1 MAKKATPLM
10 QQYNRVKADYP
21 EALLLFR
28 VGDFY
33 ETFGVDAVKAA
44 NILDIVLTK
53 RGNGSASEVELAGF
67 PHHSLDT
74 YLPKL
79 VRAGHRVAV
88 CDQLEDPKK
97 AVGIVKRG
105 VTELVTPGVAFH
117 DQVLDARSDNYL
129 AAVYNDKSICG
140 LALLDISTG
149 DFATAQGNQALV
161 DRLLRA
167 HQPTEILVLNG
178 QAKAFTESFGSDWH
192 LSRLDDWV
200 FKPDYAKERVQ
211 KQFDNKS
218 LKGFELDDRPL
229 ALLTAGAVLHY
240 LDHAKHD
247 RPKHVRTIR
256 TLREDGT
263 LWLDRFT
270 IRNLELVEPNHSDG
284 TSLAQIIDRTGSPM
298 GARTLRR
305 WLIMPLTDVD
315 AINQR
320 LNAVEYLN
328 GEEDLRKGFQSL
340 FKSTGDLER
349 LASKAS
355 TGRINPRELSQL
367 RKGVEAVES
376 IDSLAAE
383 VTPLLPYLQR
393 LTPCAELLHRLRSEL
408 VEDPPVLA
416 TKGQVIKQ
424 GVNTELDELR
434 TLKTNAQTSLDA
446 ICKRETERTGISSL
460 KIAYNQVFGY
470 YLEVRNTHKDKVPSD
485 WIRKQTL
492 TQAERYITE
501 ELKELETKILDAQE
515 RTASVELAC
524 FQALVQAAAEE
535 IGNLQQNANVIG
547 ALDAL
552 TGMAQAAIDNNYV
565 RPRLSNAQGIQ
576 IKNGRHP
583 VIERA
588 LKHGEPYIANDVTLH
603 PDGNQIFMITGP
615 NMAGKSALLRQTGLI
630 CLMAQMG
637 GFVPATFAD
646 LGILDRIFTRVG
658 ASDNI
663 SSGESTFMVEMNETA
678 SILNNLTPRS
688 LVLMDEIGRG
698 TSTYDGVSIA
708 WSITEYLHQHAHKPL
723 TLFATHYHE
732 LNAMQERF
740 RRIVNL
746 NVTVREVDGKI
757 IFLRKLAKGG
767 SNHSFGINVAQLAG
781 MPRVILRRAQEV
793 LKQLESSR
801 KQLDHIDEIGSAAQ
815 SIKTPNASDLQ
826 LSIFQLDDPVLE
838 QVRDQ
843 ILNLNIDNLTPVEA
857 LMRLNEIKKVVSGN
871 TAPNSECR
879 QEQI

>member
-33 ETFGVDAVKAA
+33 ETFGDDAVKAA
-44 NILDIVLTK
+44 EVLDIVLTK

-74 YLPKL
+74 YLPRL

-117 DQVLDARSDNYL
+117 DQVLNARTDNYL
-129 AAVYNDKSICG
+129 AAVHGDKTGYG

-149 DFATAQGNQALV
+149 DFATAEGDEALI

-167 HQPTEILVLNG
+167 HQPAEVLVLKN
-178 QAKAFTESFGSDWH
+178 QASVFAERFGSDWH

-200 FKPDYAKERVQ
+200 FKPDYAQERIQ
-211 KQFDNKS
+211 KQFENKS
-218 LKGFELDDRPL
+218 LKGFQLDARPL

-256 TLREDGT
+256 ALREDGT
-263 LWLDRFT
+263 LWMDRFT
-270 IRNLELVEPNHSDG
+270 IRNLELVQPNHNDG
-284 TSLAQIIDRTGSPM
+284 TSLAQTIDRTGSPM
-298 GARTLRR
+298 GARMLRR
-305 WLIMPLTDVD
+305 WLIMPLTDLGG
-315 AINQR
+315 INQR
-320 LNAVEYLN
+320 LDAVECLN
-328 GEEDLRKGFQSL
+328 GDEDLRTGFQAL

-355 TGRINPRELSQL
+355 TGRINPRELGQL
-367 RKGVEAVES
+367 RQGLEAVQS
-376 IDSLAAE
+376 IAALSAGE
-383 VTPLLPYLQR
+383 APLLPYLER
-393 LTPCAELLHRLRSEL
+393 LTPCDQLLERLRSEL
-408 VEDPPVLA
+408 VEEPPVNPA
-416 TKGQVIKQ
+416 KGQFIEQ
-424 GVNTELDELR
+424 GVSAELDELR
-434 TLKTNAQTSLDA
+434 TLKSNAQAALDA
-446 ICKRETERTGISSL
+446 ICARETERTGISSL

-470 YLEVRNTHKDKVPSD
+470 YLEVRNTHKDKVPAE

-501 ELKELETKILDAQE
+501 ELKELEAKILDAQE
-515 RTASVELAC
+515 RTASLELAC
-524 FQALVQAAAEE
+524 FHNLVQAAAEH
-535 IGNLQQNANVIG
+535 IGDLQQNAHVIG

-552 TGMAQAAIDNNYV
+552 TGLAQVAIDNDYV
-565 RPRLSNAQGIQ
+565 RPRLNDAQGIQ

-588 LKHGEPYIANDVTLH
+588 LKPGEPYIANDVALH
-603 PDGNQIFMITGP
+603 PDSNQILMITGP
-615 NMAGKSALLRQTGLI
+615 NMAGKSALLRQTALI

-637 GFVPATFAD
+637 GYVPAASAD

-678 SILNNLTPRS
+678 AILNNLTPRS
-688 LVLMDEIGRG
+688 LVLLDEIGRG

-708 WSITEYLHQHAHKPL
+708 WSIAEYLHEHPHKAL

-740 RRIVNL
+740 HRVVNL

-757 IFLRKLAKGG
+757 IFLRKLAQGG

-781 MPRVILRRAQEV
+781 MPTPILRRAKEV

-801 KQLDHIDEIGSAAQ
+801 KQLDNESTSRAKVPDV
-815 SIKTPNASDLQ
+815 PMASDVQ
-826 LSIFQLDDPVLE
+826 LSFFQLDDPVLE
-838 QVRDQ
+838 QVREQ
-843 ILNLNIDNLTPVEA
+843 ILDLDIDNLTPVEA
-857 LMRLNEIKKVVSGN
+857 LMKLNEIKKVVSGN
-871 TAPNSECR
+871 APVNSER
-879 QEQI
+879 R

>member
-33 ETFGVDAVKAA
+33 ETFGDDAVKAA
-44 NILDIVLTK
+44 DVLDIVLTK

-74 YLPKL
+74 YLPRL

-117 DQVLDARSDNYL
+117 DQVLNARTDNYL
-129 AAVYNDKSICG
+129 AAVHGDKTGYG

-149 DFATAQGNQALV
+149 DFATAEGNEALI

-167 HQPTEILVLNG
+167 HQPAEVLVLKN
-178 QAKAFTESFGSDWH
+178 QATAFAERFGSDWH

-200 FKPDYAKERVQ
+200 FKPDYAQERIQ
-211 KQFDNKS
+211 KQFENKS
-218 LKGFELDDRPL
+218 LKGFQLDARPL
-229 ALLTAGAVLHY
+229 ALLTAGAILHY

-263 LWLDRFT
+263 LWMDRFT
-270 IRNLELVEPNHSDG
+270 IRNLELVRPNHNDG
-284 TSLAQIIDRTGSPM
+284 TSLAQTIDRTGSPM
-298 GARTLRR
+298 GARMLRR
-305 WLIMPLTDVD
+305 WLIMPLTDVGG
-315 AINQR
+315 INQR
-320 LNAVEYLN
+320 LDAVECLN
-328 GEEDLRKGFQSL
+328 GDEDLRTGFQAL

-355 TGRINPRELSQL
+355 TGRINPRELGQL
-367 RKGVEAVES
+367 RQGLEAVQS
-376 IDSLAAE
+376 IAALSAGE
-383 VTPLLPYLQR
+383 APLLPYLER
-393 LTPCAELLHRLRSEL
+393 LTPCDQLLERLRSEL
-408 VEDPPVLA
+408 VEEPPVNPA
-416 TKGQVIKQ
+416 KGQVIEQ
-424 GVNTELDELR
+424 GVSAELDELR
-434 TLKTNAQTSLDA
+434 TLKSNAQAALDA
-446 ICKRETERTGISSL
+446 ICARETERTGISSL

-470 YLEVRNTHKDKVPSD
+470 YLEVRNTHKDKVPAE

-501 ELKELETKILDAQE
+501 ELKELEAKILDAQE
-515 RTASVELAC
+515 RTASLELAC
-524 FQALVQAAAEE
+524 FHNLVQGAAEH
-535 IGNLQQNANVIG
+535 IGNLQQNAHVIG

-552 TGMAQAAIDNNYV
+552 TGLAQVAIDNNYV
-565 RPRLSNAQGIQ
+565 RPRLNDSQGIQ

-588 LKHGEPYIANDVTLH
+588 LKPGEPFIANDVALH
-603 PDGNQIFMITGP
+603 PDSNQILMITGP
-615 NMAGKSALLRQTGLI
+615 NMAGKSALLRQTALI

-637 GFVPATFAD
+637 GYVPAASAD

-678 SILNNLTPRS
+678 AILNNLTPRS
-688 LVLMDEIGRG
+688 LVLLDEIGRG

-708 WSITEYLHQHAHKPL
+708 WSIAEYLHEHPHKAL

-740 RRIVNL
+740 HRVVNL

-757 IFLRKLAKGG
+757 IFLRKLAQGG

-781 MPRVILRRAQEV
+781 MPTPILRRAKEV

-801 KQLDHIDEIGSAAQ
+801 KQLDNES
-815 SIKTPNASDLQ
+815 TPAPPVPDVSMASDVQ
-826 LSIFQLDDPVLE
+826 LSFFQLDDPVLE
-838 QVRDQ
+838 QVREQ
-843 ILNLNIDNLTPVEA
+843 ILDLDIDNLTPVEA
-857 LMRLNEIKKVVSGN
+857 LMKLNEIKKVVSGSA
-871 TAPNSECR
+871 TAKSER
-879 QEQI
+879 P

>member
-33 ETFGVDAVKAA
+33 ETFGDDAVKAA
-44 NILDIVLTK
+44 DVLDIVLTK

-74 YLPKL
+74 YLPRL

-117 DQVLDARSDNYL
+117 DQVLNARTDNYL
-129 AAVYNDKSICG
+129 AAVHGDKTGYG

-149 DFATAQGNQALV
+149 DFATAEGDEALI

-167 HQPTEILVLNG
+167 HQPAEVLVLKN
-178 QAKAFTESFGSDWH
+178 QASAFTERFGSDWH

-200 FKPDYAKERVQ
+200 FKPDYAQERIQ

-218 LKGFELDDRPL
+218 LKGFQLDARPL

-263 LWLDRFT
+263 LWMDRFT
-270 IRNLELVEPNHSDG
+270 IRNLELVQPNHNDG
-284 TSLAQIIDRTGSPM
+284 TSLAQTIDRSGSPM
-298 GARTLRR
+298 GARMLRR
-305 WLIMPLTDVD
+305 WLIMPLTDVGG
-315 AINQR
+315 INQR
-320 LNAVEYLN
+320 LDAVECLN
-328 GEEDLRKGFQSL
+328 GDEDLRTGFQAL

-355 TGRINPRELSQL
+355 TGRINPRELGQL
-367 RKGVEAVES
+367 RQGLEAVQS
-376 IDSLAAE
+376 IAALSAWE
-383 VTPLLPYLQR
+383 APLLPYLER
-393 LTPCAELLHRLRSEL
+393 LTPCDQMLERLRSEL
-408 VEDPPVLA
+408 VEEPPVNPA
-416 TKGQVIKQ
+416 KGQVIEQ
-424 GVNTELDELR
+424 GVSAELDELR
-434 TLKTNAQTSLDA
+434 TLKSNAQAALDA
-446 ICKRETERTGISSL
+446 ICARETERTGISSL

-470 YLEVRNTHKDKVPSD
+470 YLEVRNTHKDKVPAE

-501 ELKELETKILDAQE
+501 ELKELEAKILDAQE
-515 RTASVELAC
+515 RTASLELAC
-524 FQALVQAAAEE
+524 FHNLVQAAVEH
-535 IGNLQQNANVIG
+535 IGDLQQNAHVIG

-552 TGMAQAAIDNNYV
+552 TGLAQVAIDNDYV
-565 RPRLSNAQGIQ
+565 RPRLNDAQGIQ

-588 LKHGEPYIANDVTLH
+588 LKPGEPYIANDVALH
-603 PDGNQIFMITGP
+603 PDSNQILMITGP
-615 NMAGKSALLRQTGLI
+615 NMAGKSALLRQTALI

-637 GFVPATFAD
+637 GYVPAASAD

-678 SILNNLTPRS
+678 AILNNLTPRS
-688 LVLMDEIGRG
+688 LVLLDEIGRG

-708 WSITEYLHQHAHKPL
+708 WSIAEYLHEHPHKAL

-740 RRIVNL
+740 HRVVNL

-757 IFLRKLAKGG
+757 IFLRKLAQGG

-781 MPRVILRRAQEV
+781 MPTPILRRAKEV

-801 KQLDHIDEIGSAAQ
+801 KQLDNES
-815 SIKTPNASDLQ
+815 TPASPVPDVPMASDVQ
-826 LSIFQLDDPVLE
+826 LSFFQLDDPVLE
-838 QVRDQ
+838 QVREQ
-843 ILNLNIDNLTPVEA
+843 ILDLDIDNLTPVEA
-857 LMRLNEIKKVVSGN
+857 LMKLNEIKKVVSGS
-871 TAPNSECR
+871 AAAKSER
-879 QEQI
+879 P